1 MPEGLLLN
9 EVATASTPSA
19 GKARVY
25 LDNSATPN
33 LRMVDDANNNR
44 AIGLGLL
51 MNYSV
56 APQSPAAASR
66 TYITGSK
73 IDVPVNKLQV
83 GTCFEWVFNMT
94 KTAAGLAASTFDIC
108 VGTAGTTADTARV
121 SFAKPAGTA
130 VIDQGTV
137 VIRATVRSIGV
148 AGVMVGNFT
157 MTHNLAA
164 TGHMVIPC
172 ANVVTISGGFDMTV
186 ANLILGVCL
195 TSGAADAI
203 TIQMVQA
210 KAWNI

>member
-1 MPEGLLLN
+1 MAELILA
-9 EVATASTPSA
+9 ETASVATPSA
-19 GKARVY
+19 GTAKIY
-25 LDNSATPN
+25 IDTTATPN
-33 LRMVDDANNNR
+33 VRMVDDTGNNR

-56 APQSPAAASR
+56 ASQAPAAASR
-66 TYITGSK
+66 TYITGSR

-83 GTCFEWVFNMT
+83 GSCFEWVINMT
-94 KTAAGLAASTFDIC
+94 KTAAGVAASTFDIC
-108 VGTAGTTADTARV
+108 VGTNGTTADTARV

-137 VIRATVRSIGV
+137 VIRAVVRTIG
-148 AGVMVGNFT
+148 ASGVMVGDFT